1 MERTGPSLVYLDTHV
16 VVWLYAGLK
25 KKLTD
30 RATSAIEEAQL
41 RVSQMV
47 RLELQYLHEIRRI
60 TVGPSVILN
69 NLSISIGLE
78 VSDTDLNAIVGVALK
93 IDWTRDVF
101 DRLLTAE
108 VILVN
113 AGFITADHH
122 IRNHL
127 EQAIW

>member
-1 MERTGPSLVYLDTHV
+1 MERTGPRVVYLDTHV

-25 KKLTD
+25 EKLTE
-30 RATSAIEEAQL
+30 RAASAIEAAQL

-69 NLSISIGLE
+69 NLSASIGIE
-78 VSDTDLNAIVGVALK
+78 VSDTDLNGIVGVALK
-93 IDWTRDVF
+93 IEWTRDVF